1 MISLTECSVCKSK
14 NVKVGRMVRP
24 GWLWVWVVVSA
35 GGLLVVCPV
44 EVACRDCGT
53 KMAAQE
59 LPPPLWEV
67 FGIGASVFTW
77 TTGGSTPKPPQT
89 A

>member
-14 NVKVGRMVRP
+14 KVHVGRMVRP
-24 GWLWVWVVVSA
+24 GWLWVWVVLSA

-44 EVACRDCGT
+44 EVECKDCGA

-59 LPPPLWEV
+59 LPPPLWALGFV
-67 FGIGASVFTW
+67 
-77 TTGGSTPKPPQT
+77 GSIFSWSAGNSNSKPPQFV
-89 A
+89 